1 MYKLKCD
8 FPDIFTFLEAKACHE
23 SHAIRA
29 SHESHAIRA
38 IYSSILTFFSFKVIC
53 IEQSFQFCPF
63 LSPEGSSI
71 LS

>member
-29 SHESHAIRA
+29 SHESHAIHA
-38 IYSSILTFFSFKVIC
+38 IYAIMKVVQINLFKHFDILFI
-53 IEQSFQFCPF
+53 
-63 LSPEGSSI
+63 
-71 LS
+71 